1 MKFPSYSERFID
13 RVILLFLFALF
24 LFASPLVDWW
34 AGGGA
39 PWFTPYLLWLLLLIL
54 VMYLLQRGA
63 PDDSHEL

>member
-24 LFASPLVDWW
+24 LFASPLVEWW

-39 PWFTPYLLWLLLLIL
+39 PWFAPYLLWLLLIL

-63 PDDSHEL
+63 PDDPHEL